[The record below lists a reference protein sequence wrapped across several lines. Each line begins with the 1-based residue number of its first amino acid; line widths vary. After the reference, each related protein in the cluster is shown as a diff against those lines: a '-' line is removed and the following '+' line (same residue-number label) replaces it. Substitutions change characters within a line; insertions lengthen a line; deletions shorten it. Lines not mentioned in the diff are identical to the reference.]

1 MLLKIRLKFS
11 NEDVWGF
18 VSGLQLG
25 NLGEWDC
32 PRGEAGRTLAS
43 AVHLKQRVCVLRRGG
58 ELESSRP
65 GGAGG
70 GKAAG
75 TSVHRLCRQ
84 HQHALLSLLGTKRNS
99 GCLSPC
105 LGWSSNSRRPVAF
118 SPPLLR
124 ATDPSLTDREGNVQM
139 VWVSAASGSHCR
151 ALYPHRL
158 TTQRTCFF

>member
-1 MLLKIRLKFS
+1 M
-11 NEDVWGF
+11 GF
-18 VSGLQLG
+18 CFWTPTGQSRRMGLSQRRSGE
-25 NLGEWDC
+25 NISISR
-32 PRGEAGRTLAS
+32 PFKAAG
-43 AVHLKQRVCVLRRGG
+43 VCVVRRGG

-105 LGWSSNSRRPVAF
+105 LEWSSNSRRPVAF